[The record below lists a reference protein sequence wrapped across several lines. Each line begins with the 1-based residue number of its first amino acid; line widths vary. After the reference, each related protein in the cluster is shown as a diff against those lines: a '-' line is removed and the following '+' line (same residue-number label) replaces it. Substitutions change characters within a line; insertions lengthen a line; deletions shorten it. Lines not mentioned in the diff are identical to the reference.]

1 MELVNCD
8 FCGSSNYRPKYQVRT
23 SKYHPDY
30 LQAIS
35 IVGPNPPESFTVVEC
50 RDCGL
55 MFLNPR
61 YSARELKEAYPDEQY
76 SDRSGFFSGSILLK
90 RSGAIPEIKFRGETV
105 DSVKNRARMVRIMQF
120 KNGGR
125 ILDIGCCNGSFLALL
140 ERNGWETYGV
150 DFSSAAIENAQQVF
164 GQNRTFCGELLDAE
178 YPTNFFDVVTLYDTI
193 EHLANPRTVLEE
205 VQRISK
211 TDALLVIQTNDMES
225 LNARFFPR
233 SMLFPAQHLYYY
245 RKRDLVQLLAG
256 NGFDLVEEEF
266 ATIGLFRFGFYCAMH
281 WWTHFMVQ
289 IHKRDRRRWKE
300 SLRRL
305 FVRTNIIFDEG
316 EMLERLK
323 KVGANNFPAYKAG
336 KTFYFLCS
344 DK

>member
-105 DSVKNRARMVRIMQF
+105 DDKTYLPT
-120 KNGGR
+120 
-125 ILDIGCCNGSFLALL
+125 ILLNEAWSQDTPF
-140 ERNGWETYGV
+140 V
-150 DFSSAAIENAQQVF
+150 IE
-164 GQNRTFCGELLDAE
+164 
-178 YPTNFFDVVTLYDTI
+178 
-193 EHLANPRTVLEE
+193 
-205 VQRISK
+205 
-211 TDALLVIQTNDMES
+211 
-225 LNARFFPR
+225 
-233 SMLFPAQHLYYY
+233 
-245 RKRDLVQLLAG
+245 
-256 NGFDLVEEEF
+256 
-266 ATIGLFRFGFYCAMH
+266 
-281 WWTHFMVQ
+281 
-289 IHKRDRRRWKE
+289 
-300 SLRRL
+300 
-305 FVRTNIIFDEG
+305 TNIIGDGRYEQIIRRRKHVT
-316 EMLERLK
+316 E
-323 KVGANNFPAYKAG
+323 
-336 KTFYFLCS
+336 
-344 DK
+344 